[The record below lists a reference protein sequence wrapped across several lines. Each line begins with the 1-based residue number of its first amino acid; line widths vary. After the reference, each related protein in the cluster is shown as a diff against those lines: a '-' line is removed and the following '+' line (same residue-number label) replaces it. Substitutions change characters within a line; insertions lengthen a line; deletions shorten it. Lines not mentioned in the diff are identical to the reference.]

1 MRSTRAAEAVAELGS
16 LGHFAHMSSKT
27 QFISVE
33 VAIKTDHP
41 SDAFVEWFTALGEH
55 VSVVPCDTHR
65 SYIYFSPLP
74 CSTPDETIRR
84 LCQQIASLSGL
95 PRQQWDA
102 ASFREFYIGYET
114 AAEPSCYE
122 EHLSRETPLA
132 ATSVGAGIGFALYAS
147 RDTKVV
153 A

>member
-1 MRSTRAAEAVAELGS
+1 
-16 LGHFAHMSSKT
+16 MSCKT
-27 QFISVE
+27 HFISVE
-33 VAIKTDHP
+33 VAMKTDHP
-41 SDAFVEWFTALGEH
+41 SDAFVEWFTAQGEH
-55 VSVVPCDTHR
+55 VSVGPCDTHR
-65 SYIYFSPLP
+65 SYIYFAPLP

-84 LCQQIASLSGL
+84 LCQEITALSGL

-114 AAEPSCYE
+114 ADEPFCYE
-122 EHLSRETPLA
+122 EHLSRETLLA
-132 ATSVGAGIGFALYAS
+132 AASVGAGIGFALYAC